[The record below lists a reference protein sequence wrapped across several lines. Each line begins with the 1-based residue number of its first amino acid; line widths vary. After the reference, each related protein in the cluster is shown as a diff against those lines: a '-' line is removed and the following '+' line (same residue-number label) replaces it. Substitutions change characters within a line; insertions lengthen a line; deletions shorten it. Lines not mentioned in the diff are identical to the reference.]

1 MMKKW
6 FAMLLALMMVPCA
19 LAEGFDLSTQAQQ
32 ICTQLLSGDYAAVV
46 SRFDETMASAL
57 DETALAQTMDGLA
70 LQFGALQQVADMQLA
85 QAQNAAVFTLVYAN
99 GTLNLT
105 IVLNGEAQ
113 IAGLLLQ
120 PAAQPQAMEKPLPEG
135 VTETALKL
143 FAGTERE
150 LSASLITPAAAQAP
164 YVVFVHGSGPSDMD
178 ETIGPNKPFRDLAYD
193 LAALG
198 VGSLRFDKVTFAHP
212 ELPCE
217 TVVQEYLEPVREA
230 LRVVRENAA
239 ASRIILA
246 GHSEG
251 GMLAPWLVKE
261 CGFDGGISMAGT
273 PQALWEVSYAQNLAL
288 ISLMDEEMRAGQLA
302 LVEAEKAKAEQ
313 LATLADDELVFG
325 ISAAYQRSIA
335 ELDQITLAQESEK
348 PFLFLWGDRDV
359 QVSAE
364 AFGLWQQ
371 ALGENALCS
380 FRIYP
385 GLNHL
390 FMPAQEDDSILTV
403 QAAYSRPS
411 SVPAQVS
418 EDLAEW
424 IFQQ

>member
-1 MMKKW
+1 MKKL
-6 FAMLLALMMVPCA
+6 FTVLLALMMVPCA

-32 ICTQLLSGDYAAVV
+32 ICTQLLTGDYAAVV
-46 SRFDETMASAL
+46 SQFDETMASAL

-70 LQFGALQQVADMQLA
+70 LQFGALQQVTDMQLGE
-85 QAQNAAVFTLVYAN
+85 AQNAAVFTLAYAN

-120 PAAQPQAMEKPLPEG
+120 PAAQPQAVEKPLPEG

-143 FAGTERE
+143 FAGTGRE
-150 LSASLITPAAAQAP
+150 LNACLITPAAARAP
-164 YVVFVHGSGPSDMD
+164 YVVLVHGSGPSDMD

-217 TVVQEYLEPVREA
+217 TVVQEYLEPVSEA
-230 LRVVRENAA
+230 LRVVRENA
-239 ASRIILA
+239 SPSHIYLV

-288 ISLMDEEMRAGQLA
+288 ISLLPEEMRADQLA
-302 LVEAEKAKAEQ
+302 LVEAEKAKATQ

-335 ELDQITLAQESEK
+335 ELDQIALVQESAK
-348 PFLFLWGDRDV
+348 PFLFLWGESDV

-364 AFGLWQQ
+364 AFGLWQE

-380 FRIYP
+380 FLTYP

-390 FMPAQEDDSILTV
+390 FTPAQKDDTILTV
-403 QAAYSRPS
+403 QTAYSRPA

-418 EDLAEW
+418 EEMAGW
-424 IFQQ
+424 IFRQ

>member
-1 MMKKW
+1 MKKL
-6 FAMLLALMMVPCA
+6 FAVLLALMMVPCA

-32 ICTQLLSGDYAAVV
+32 ICTQLLTGDYAAVV
-46 SRFDETMASAL
+46 SQFDETMASAL

-70 LQFGALQQVADMQLA
+70 LQFGALQQVTDMQLVE
-85 QAQNAAVFTLVYAN
+85 AQNAAVFTLAYAN

-120 PAAQPQAMEKPLPEG
+120 PAAQPQAVEKPLPEG

-143 FAGTERE
+143 FAGTGRE
-150 LSASLITPAAAQAP
+150 LNACLITPAAAQAP
-164 YVVFVHGSGPSDMD
+164 YVVLVHGSGPSDMD

-217 TVVQEYLEPVREA
+217 TVVQEYLEPVSEA
-230 LRVVRENAA
+230 LRVVRENASP
-239 ASRIILA
+239 SRIYLV

-288 ISLMDEEMRAGQLA
+288 ISLLPEEMRADQLA
-302 LVEAEKAKAEQ
+302 LVEAEKAKAAQ

-335 ELDQITLAQESEK
+335 ELDQIALVQESAK
-348 PFLFLWGDRDV
+348 PFLFLWGESDV

-364 AFGLWQQ
+364 AFGLWQE

-380 FRIYP
+380 FRVYP

-390 FMPAQEDDSILTV
+390 FMPAQKDDTILTV
-403 QAAYSRPS
+403 QTAYSRPA

-418 EDLAEW
+418 EEMAGW
-424 IFQQ
+424 IFQR